1 MKISH
6 RFLIF
11 LFITLFLFGCT
22 DKTAGIEGK
31 IVDGR
36 GKPLAGVAVI
46 FAPTQRIGGGYEHF
60 ETKTGADG
68 SFRLTGLAPSSE
80 YIMTPL
86 SAEWSTKRTMKI
98 KTLKAG
104 ETLAFSKPI
113 KIRFQQVKDGAVM
126 DTKTGLQWLIYP
138 ATGMTAANIQSTV
151 KGVTTGGFAD
161 WRLPSRE
168 ELAAFQENPAS
179 KNKICCTWVA
189 QPHSETLDW
198 TVYIEEDNELWVSG
212 KEPPE
217 NRIVVVRN
225 TAAPSPVAAP
235 ATPAPKT
242 QTATP

>member
-1 MKISH
+1 MKILH

-11 LFITLFLFGCT
+11 LLIALFLSGCT
-22 DKTAGIEGK
+22 DKTVGVEGK

-36 GKPLAGVAVI
+36 GKPLAGVTVI
-46 FAPTQRIGGGYEHF
+46 FAPTQRIGGYEHF

-80 YIMTPL
+80 YRMAPL
-86 SAEWSTKRTMKI
+86 SAEWNTKRTIKI

-104 ETLAFSKPI
+104 ETLAFSKPF
-113 KIRFQQVKDGAVM
+113 KIRFQQIKDGTVM

-138 ATGMTAANIQSTV
+138 AAGMTAANIQSTV
-151 KGVTTGGFAD
+151 KGIATGGFAD

-168 ELAAFQENPAS
+168 ELAALQENPAS

-189 QPHSETLDW
+189 QPHSEVLDW
-198 TVYIEEDNELWVSG
+198 TVYIEEDNELWASG

-225 TAAPSPVAAP
+225 TAATSTVAKPS
-235 ATPAPKT
+235 TPAPQT
-242 QTATP
+242 QTVTP